1 MENDWCID
9 CRLTLIPATGL
20 WGKITPSTVFAKNSD
35 TCDCDSSLRER
46 LDVRYKPSNN
56 NNNTSKWNESRKL
69 FLDIVTDPP
78 GLSTT
83 VERMSISASFL
94 SGHDRKSWRRF
105 VHFADFESIPTWHCI
120 SGTECGIVEIP
131 TATPH
136 LQIFQ
141 TIATGFDC
149 PTSGDNC
156 RQSKIAMRPVNRK

>member
-46 LDVRYKPSNN
+46 LDVRYKPSNNN

-105 VHFADFESIPTWHCI
+105 VHFADFESIPTWHCSLSLVRNAVSSKFQRLPHI
-120 SGTECGIVEIP
+120 FRYSRLLQLVSIARRQAT
-131 TATPH
+131 TA
-136 LQIFQ
+136 
-141 TIATGFDC
+141 D
-149 PTSGDNC
+149 
-156 RQSKIAMRPVNRK
+156 NRK